1 MKNILIL
8 FISFFL
14 TTSLFSDD
22 ITQKQKIEA
31 KLISTTLSKL
41 FKYKLKVYTNKKYI
55 KDVIS
60 LSEGKLEYV
69 DNCKESDLIITDSIP
84 KDCKKGKVYLFF
96 TYNYDFLKN
105 NKDVLGGLFWAKGRV
120 SVIFVRERLEEHGI
134 SVPEDLKK
142 YLEYLEYL

>member
-84 KDCKKGKVYLFF
+84 KDCKEGKVYLFF

-134 SVPEDLKK
+134 IVPEDLKK